1 MRVLLTGG
9 AGYVGSVL
17 APLLVSEGHHVTILD
32 AFRRGPQGVLP
43 LLASSAS
50 RLLTLVRGDVR
61 DPAQKTLVASHDA
74 IVHLAALVG
83 YPACDA
89 EPVEAQSVNVE
100 GTRLLVQ
107 SLGNDQILVLAS
119 TGSSYG
125 KVEGLCTEDHPINPL
140 TLYGRTKAEAEAIVL
155 SRGASVVLRLATLFG
170 VSPAHRNDLL
180 VNDLVRRAV
189 GDRSIVLYEGW
200 AQRSLLHVRDC
211 ARAMALAIQRSDI
224 MVGRI
229 FNVGDESLNLT
240 KRQIVAAITQKAPAK
255 VIEADYQ
262 QDPEKRDYPVSFA
275 RIREVGFHSEV
286 MLDEGIDELVK
297 LYAVLPRA

>member
-1 MRVLLTGG
+1 MRILLTGG

-17 APLLVSEGHHVTILD
+17 APLLVSEGHDVTILD

-43 LLASSAS
+43 VLASPAS
-50 RLLTLVRGDVR
+50 RRVALVRGDVR
-61 DPAQKTLVASHDA
+61 DPSHRPLFASHDA

-89 EPVEAQSVNVE
+89 DPVEAQSLNVE
-100 GTRLLVQ
+100 GTRHLVSCLGDGQVLL
-107 SLGNDQILVLAS
+107 LAS

-140 TLYGRTKAEAEAIVL
+140 TLYGRTKAEAESIVL
-155 SRGASVVLRLATLFG
+155 GRGRSIVLRLATLFG

-180 VNDLVRRAV
+180 VNDMVRRAV
-189 GDRSIVLYEGW
+189 ADRSIVLYEGW

-211 ARAMALAIQRSDI
+211 ARAMALALARSDI
-224 MVGRI
+224 MAGRI

-240 KRQIVAAITQKAPAK
+240 KRQIVATITEKAPAR

-262 QDPEKRDYPVSFA
+262 QDPEKRDYPVSFE
-275 RIREVGFHSEV
+275 RIRSVGFRSEVG
-286 MLDEGIDELVK
+286 LPEGIDELCK
-297 LYAVLPRA
+297 LYAVLPRV